1 MDKATIE
8 KAVDSAFDSCL
19 SEIYPLVSQELYPA
33 AFANEYSWLRVK
45 NVFDLQNSAIRKAV
59 KKLCL
64 IYLQI
69 LVDLCRQ
76 LVLAAF
82 YFWIMPHHVLQHLWQ
97 DCYFLGV
104 TIALQYPNTE
114 ISHSLLQ
121 RHISSLHLLTPSP
134 PPARPGDFVLPSSR
148 RLW

>member
-1 MDKATIE
+1 
-8 KAVDSAFDSCL
+8 
-19 SEIYPLVSQELYPA
+19 
-33 AFANEYSWLRVK
+33 
-45 NVFDLQNSAIRKAV
+45 
-59 KKLCL
+59 
-64 IYLQI
+64 
-69 LVDLCRQ
+69 
-76 LVLAAF
+76 
-82 YFWIMPHHVLQHLWQ
+82 MPHHVLQHLWQ
-97 DCYFLGV
+97 DRYFLGV